1 MGILDNCEPKAVFK
15 YFEEI
20 ANIPHGSRDTDKIS
34 DYLVDFAKER
44 NLKYIQDKLGNVIIF
59 KTGTNGYEN
68 SAPVIIQGHMDMV
81 CEKAN
86 DCDLDFHT
94 DGLRL
99 KTDGEKVWAEG
110 TTLGGDDGIAV
121 AMALAILD
129 APEGSIEHPPIE
141 AVFTVDEEIGML
153 GASFIDCS
161 VLKGKTMLNLDSED
175 EGVLL
180 VSCAGGATAACH
192 LELDT
197 EKLSIA
203 SNGAV
208 KRIQISGGTGG
219 HSGVEIIKQRANASK
234 EIARVIKDILA
245 LDNVKLL
252 SINGGSKD
260 NAIPREAY
268 ADLYIENDNAM
279 SKLGDKIKTWDL
291 IIKNEFKSTDDE
303 IKLQM
308 LECDK
313 VYYQSISKSSALKAI
328 NTIIAMPN
336 GIRRMSDDIEGMVQT
351 SLNLGIMCTSELS
364 DNKLELILSFCV
376 RSSVKTE
383 KEALISEL
391 NSIME
396 LAGGTLTISGDY
408 PAWEYKK
415 ESKLRELMIECF
427 ERLYGKTP
435 VVETL
440 HAGVECGL
448 FAGKIDELDCV
459 SYGPNML
466 GIHTTAETIYVDS
479 VKRTYEYTLDIL
491 KNLK

>member
-1 MGILDNCEPKAVFK
+1 MAVLDNLEPAEVFK

-20 ANIPHGSRDTDKIS
+20 SNIPHGSRDTDRIS
-34 DYLVDFAKER
+34 EYLVGFAKSKG
-44 NLKYIQDKLGNVIIF
+44 LKYIQDKLGNVIIF
-59 KTGTNGYEN
+59 KDGTKGYEN

-86 DCDLDFHT
+86 DCNLDFHT

-99 KTDGEKVWAEG
+99 QTDGEKVWADG

-129 APEGSIEHPPIE
+129 APEGGIEHPPIE

-161 VLKGKTMLNLDSED
+161 VLNGKIMLNLDSED

-192 LELDT
+192 LELET
-197 EKLSIA
+197 EKLSA
-203 SNGAV
+203 TSCGV
-208 KRIQISGGTGG
+208 FRRIQISGGTGG

-234 EIARVIKDILA
+234 EIARVMRDVLA

-260 NAIPREAY
+260 NAIPREAF
-268 ADLYIENDNAM
+268 ADVYIENDNAM
-279 SKLGDKIKTWDL
+279 SEIEDKIKTWDL
-291 IIKNEFKSTDDE
+291 IIRNEYKATDSE
-303 IKLQM
+303 IKLQI
-308 LECDK
+308 LEGDN
-313 VYYQSISKSSALKAI
+313 VYHQNIKKSSALKAI
-328 NTIIAMPN
+328 NTIIATPN

-351 SLNLGIMCTSELS
+351 SLNLGIMSTNEHS
-364 DNKLELILSFCV
+364 DNKLELMLSFCV

-391 NSIME
+391 NSIMD
-396 LAGGTLTISGDY
+396 LAGGRLTISGDY

-415 ESKLRELMIECF
+415 ESKLREIMIESF

-435 VVETL
+435 VVEAL

-448 FAGKIDELDCV
+448 FAGKINELDCV
-459 SYGPNML
+459 SYGPDML